1 MELMRKVALIADG
14 DHLVASVT
22 GLLLQSHWNELEVV
36 VANSCR
42 KAREAFNSYNP
53 SLLIVDD
60 RLPDGNGGE
69 LLEEMLGECPHAVGV
84 LTGSAS
90 QTLKNRA
97 KKVSYFSKPY
107 DPDALIIVAAAAW
120 KALL

>member
-1 MELMRKVALIADG
+1 MRKVALIADG

-22 GLLLQSHWNELEVV
+22 GLLLQSHWDELEVV
-36 VANSCR
+36 VADSCR
-42 KAREAFNSYNP
+42 KAREAFESYNP

-69 LLEEMLGECPHAVGV
+69 LLDEMLGARPHVVGV
-84 LTGSAS
+84 LTGSAA
-90 QTLKNRA
+90 QTLRNRA

-107 DPDALIIVAAAAW
+107 DPDALIIIAAAAW
-120 KALL
+120 NSIL